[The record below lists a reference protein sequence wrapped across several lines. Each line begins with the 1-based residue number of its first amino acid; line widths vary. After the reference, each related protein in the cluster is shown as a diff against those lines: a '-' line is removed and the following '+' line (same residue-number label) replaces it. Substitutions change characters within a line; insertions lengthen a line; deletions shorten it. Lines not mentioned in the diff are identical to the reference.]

1 VTGLNT
7 RGRAPLRIAVIGLGA
22 IGSQVLWQLSRE
34 PGVAVHGFE
43 SSYPGHPE
51 AGAGGESRLYRN
63 FELDDPAYE
72 PVIERASTLWR
83 ELESDSAR
91 RLRYP
96 TGVLLMGCRSSPQM
110 QRAVQSAERS
120 DKPSR
125 LLAPE
130 DVRAEYPQ
138 FRVADDDIGLWDPEG
153 GVIRPELTVSVA
165 VGLASA
171 HGAVIHDFT
180 RVEAVEE
187 EGAKVRVVTADG
199 AQVFDRVVIACGGWT
214 TKLRPD
220 LKEEV
225 VVRRLTSAWFQA
237 EDDAY
242 LEGLVP
248 FMRTAP
254 TYCYGIPTPGNTTVK
269 LGLGFNDHHQV
280 ADPDTVPRTPEATEV
295 EKFAWIVEDV
305 LPGLQRRPV
314 RMSTYIESYTRSMHD
329 YISFDKH
336 LPDVLV
342 LTGFSGHGFKVSPAI
357 GEIGAQLAVNGAS
370 DIDVTFLHEAPP
382 VFDIVDPATGLTTY
396 NGIVASTPS
405 KHDSSTPAPTTQPF

>member
-1 VTGLNT
+1 MTGLDT
-7 RGRAPLRIAVIGLGA
+7 RSGQPLRIAVIGLGA
-22 IGSQVLWQLSRE
+22 VGSQVLWQLSRE

-72 PVIERASTLWR
+72 PVIERASALWR
-83 ELESDSAR
+83 ELESVSAR

-96 TGVLLMGCRSSPQM
+96 TGVLLAGHESSPQM
-110 QRAVQSAERS
+110 QRALQSAERS

-125 LLAPE
+125 VLAPE
-130 DVRAEYPQ
+130 ELRAEYPQ
-138 FRVADDDIGLWDPEG
+138 FKVADDDIGLWDPDG
-153 GVIRPELTVSVA
+153 GVIRPELTVSMA
-165 VGLASA
+165 VELATA

-180 RVEAVEE
+180 RVAGVEDD
-187 EGAKVRVVTADG
+187 GAKVRVVTADD

-214 TKLRPD
+214 TKLRPG
-220 LKEEV
+220 LKDKV

-237 EDDAY
+237 KDDAY

-269 LGLGFNDHHQV
+269 LGLGFNDHHPV
-280 ADPDTVPRTPEATEV
+280 ADPDTVPRTPEATEA

-305 LPGLQRRPV
+305 LPGLQRHPV

-329 YISFDKH
+329 YIGFDEH

-370 DIDVTFLHEAPP
+370 DIDVTYLLEAPP
-382 VFDIVDPATGLTTY
+382 VFDILDSATGLTTH
-396 NGIVASTPS
+396 NGIVASRP
-405 KHDSSTPAPTTQPF
+405 